1 MCAHRALERCG
12 LADIGVAAVPA
23 LPYLLLLAGK
33 DLVVFQ
39 VFGQRTVALLVLLL
53 DLCHHGE
60 QCCDLREALF
70 FGLLSHAGVH
80 LGPLVVLTACC
91 HVQTSQGI
99 GDRAAA
105 QQLEPDLCV
114 LLLIAG
120 GLLKDRGQ
128 LLVAFFF
135 CHAGK
140 EGVLVAC
147 LALACKRFHQIFL
160 GFGTLQFHDALLSKT
175 DLLSGSTDPG
185 SIIQPGGNFFACGSG
200 SEQSIPYFLMEI
212 KNDSYLF

>member
-1 MCAHRALERCG
+1 M
-12 LADIGVAAVPA
+12 
-23 LPYLLLLAGK
+23 
-33 DLVVFQ
+33 
-39 VFGQRTVALLVLLL
+39 LLL

-60 QCCDLREALF
+60 QGCDLVEALF
-70 FGLLSHAGVH
+70 LGLLGHAGVH

-128 LLVAFFF
+128 LLVAFLFG
-135 CHAGK
+135 HAGK
-140 EGVLVAC
+140 ESVLIAC
-147 LALACKRFHQIFL
+147 LALTGKCFHQVFL
-160 GFGTLQFHDALLSKT
+160 GFGALQFHGALLSKT

-185 SIIQPGGNFFACGSG
+185 SIIQPGGKFFACGSG
-200 SEQSIPYFLMEI
+200 SELSIPYSQYEI
-212 KNDSYLF
+212 KNNSYLF